1 MISGLEEILLKE
13 SNQPI
18 FFELPND
25 SKIGQ
30 KEEAY
35 IKPEQSANV
44 LFNFM
49 RNLHYLK
56 EILSNKAMIPRYNE
70 EWIGYIEINGL
81 SRIAFPMTCF
91 CDIFLNKL
99 ILHMRSYGS
108 YGIGI
113 DKKWGI
119 DQGIQPIHYI
129 NPNSNFRKDFQEV
142 FSNSI
147 YLKEVQEGMK
157 RYNNY
162 LLTNLL
168 FMKPIEGKMLRN
180 KIYEDCNFHDE
191 KEWRFLP
198 DINNIETDLPMLIP
212 QHLMNPTA
220 YSSYSDG
227 IRKCEK
233 LWLKIEYI
241 SIKYL
246 IVETVQ
252 DRRDLIQFIM
262 NDIDADSNE
271 KYILISKILVF
282 DELKEDW

>member
-1 MISGLEEILLKE
+1 MNWGRGLLKE
-13 SNQPI
+13 SSQQI

-30 KEEAY
+30 KLENY
-35 IKPEQSANV
+35 IRPEQSANV

-49 RNLHYLK
+49 RKLQYLK

-70 EWIGYIEINGL
+70 EWIGYIGINGL

-99 ILHMRSYGS
+99 IPHMSSYGS
-108 YGIGI
+108 YGIGL

-119 DQGIQPIHYI
+119 DQGIQPIHYV
-129 NPNSNFRKDFQEV
+129 NPNSNFKMEFQEV
-142 FSNSI
+142 FSNSFHSR
-147 YLKEVQEGMK
+147 LNEVPENMK

-168 FMKPIEGKMLRN
+168 FMKPIEGKMFRN
-180 KIYEDCNFHDE
+180 TIYEHCNFHDE

-198 DINNIETDLPMLIP
+198 DMNNIETNLPMLIP

-233 LWLKIEYI
+233 LWLKFDYI

-262 NDIDADSNE
+262 KDIDAEPNE

>member
-1 MISGLEEILLKE
+1 MKEGDKQFFLK
-13 SNQPI
+13 
-18 FFELPND
+18 LPNN
-25 SKIGQ
+25 SKIDQ
-30 KEEAY
+30 KQETY
-35 IKPEQSANV
+35 IRPEQSANV

-49 RNLHYLK
+49 RKLQYLK

-70 EWIGYIEINGL
+70 ESIGYIGINGL

-99 ILHMRSYGS
+99 IPHMSSYGA
-108 YGIGI
+108 YGIGL

-119 DQGIQPIHYI
+119 VQGIQPIHYV
-129 NPNSNFRKDFQEV
+129 NPNSSLKKEFQEV
-142 FSNSI
+142 FSNSF
-147 YLKEVQEGMK
+147 YLRLNEVQEDMK

-168 FMKPIEGKMLRN
+168 YMKPIEGKMLRN
-180 KIYEDCNFHDE
+180 KMYEICNFHDE

-233 LWLKIEYI
+233 LWLKFEYKY
-241 SIKYL
+241 IKYI

-252 DRRDLIQFIM
+252 DRQELIQFIM
-262 NDIDADSNE
+262 NDIAADSYE